1 MEHYTFYK
9 DYFDYKMTASIKAE
23 DGYFNSSETTFTEF
37 LKQIQVLECPKKME
51 GFLLQEQINLKL

>member
-1 MEHYTFYK
+1 MEHYTFYN

-23 DGYFNSSETTFTEF
+23 DGYFTRSETTFTEF
-37 LKQIQVLECPKKME
+37 LKQIQVLESPKKME